1 LKNWYK
7 GEAVKILIVDDSA
20 TLRRIL
26 NMGIRNALKD
36 KECEILEAVDG
47 QDGLEMIQN
56 NLDIDYVFLDVN
68 MPVMK
73 GDEMLQIMRNT
84 PSMKDIKVIMQ
95 TTEGIREKVKRL
107 TEMGIS
113 GYILKPYTQETI
125 YKLITKLL
133 EREAAKA

>member
-1 LKNWYK
+1 M
-7 GEAVKILIVDDSA
+7 KILIVDDSA
-20 TLRRIL
+20 TLRKIL
-26 NMGIRNALKD
+26 NLGIRNALKD

-47 QDGLEMIQN
+47 KDGLEMIHN
-56 NLDIDYVFLDVN
+56 NLDIDYVFLDIN

-73 GDEMLQIMRNT
+73 GDEMLKIMRNT
-84 PSMKDIKVIMQ
+84 PEMKDIKVIMQ

-113 GYILKPYTQETI
+113 GYILKPYTQDTI

-133 EREAAKA
+133 ERETAKA